1 MNTTVSKA
9 TWFLLSIAGIA
20 VLIFV
25 AAARPGR
32 DRPVTVGIVHPSRQD
47 LNSWTTGNGKIEP
60 IDARIIQSQL
70 TTRIESVNVTEGRTV
85 RAGEPLLVLD
95 ATDARSELARMRE
108 QLLEANQDKKMG
120 LAGGSP
126 DDIAQVE
133 SDLQKINAE
142 LTSLHQQQEQL
153 GRLYSQQAATRFEI
167 DQNRIALEKADA
179 EKRMLDQKRNAI
191 SERSTNQAERAS
203 LKADEARESIQSL
216 EGKINS
222 ARVVA
227 PIAGTI
233 YSLSAKTG
241 TFVHVGD
248 PLAELADLRQ
258 VRVRA
263 FIDEPELGSLRE
275 GQPVEITWGALP
287 GKVWLGVVDQLPKA
301 IVTRGSR
308 NVGEVLCSVDN
319 RGAEL
324 LPNTNVDVRIRTAE
338 RKNALTVPRAAVHS
352 EGSKRYVFT
361 VVNDRLR
368 KQEVAVGISDPN
380 IYQVLDGITERNA
393 IAVQADADLRE
404 GQLVTGSQ

>member
-32 DRPVTVGIVHPSRQD
+32 DRPVTVGLVHASRQD
-47 LNSWTTGNGKIEP
+47 LSSWTTGNGKIEP

-70 TTRIESVNVTEGRTV
+70 TTRIERVNITEGRTV
-85 RAGEPLLVLD
+85 KAGETLLVLD
-95 ATDARSELARMRE
+95 ATNARSELARMRG
-108 QLLEANQDKKMG
+108 QLLEAQQDRKIG
-120 LAGGSP
+120 HAGGSP

-142 LTSLHQQQEQL
+142 LTNLHQQQEAL
-153 GRLYSQQAATRFEI
+153 GRLYMNQAATRFEI
-167 DQNRIALEKADA
+167 DQNRVALDKAEA
-179 EKRMLDQKRNAI
+179 EKRLLEQKKNAVA
-191 SERSTNQAERAS
+191 ERSSNQAERAS
-203 LKADEARESIQSL
+203 LKADEARASIQSL
-216 EGKINS
+216 EQKINS

-233 YSLSAKTG
+233 YSLPAKTG
-241 TFVHVGD
+241 TFVHEGD
-248 PLAELADLRQ
+248 NLAELADLRQ

-275 GQPVEITWGALP
+275 GQPVEITWDAIP
-287 GKVWLGVVDQLPKA
+287 GKIWMGVVEQLPKA

-319 RGAEL
+319 REAEL
-324 LPNTNVDVRIRTAE
+324 LPYTNVNVRIRTAE

-361 VVNDRLR
+361 VENDRLR

-380 IYQVLDGITERNA
+380 IYEVLDGITERDA